1 MSFWTDLRTP
11 AQHDMLVAVYETHW
25 LTQYAEASDSLNR
38 VWEIMS
44 GLFALTGSIVAQAGG
59 RQIKTL
65 GDNGLAVFPID
76 TADAATR
83 ALFDLKAQAEDWLA
97 QRGYRSRIHLKA
109 DIGPVAIGRI
119 GTAGEEILDVFGR
132 PVATAFTMPSTG
144 IAITAPL
151 FRHLGEE
158 ARKLFRKHTP
168 PVTYIGMEDRRPRG

>member
-11 AQHDMLVAVYETHW
+11 AQHEMLVAVYETHW
-25 LTQYAEASDSLNR
+25 LTQYAEAGSLDQ

-44 GLFALTGSIVAQAGG
+44 GLFALTGTIVAQAGG

-76 TADAATR
+76 TADTATR
-83 ALFDLKAQAEDWLA
+83 ALLDLKTQAEDWLA

-119 GTAGEEILDVFGR
+119 GTPGEEILDVFGR

-151 FRHLGEE
+151 FRQLDEE
-158 ARKLFRKHTP
+158 TRKLFRKHTP
-168 PVTYIGMEDRRPRG
+168 PVTYIGVEDRRPRE